1 MDGMLVL
8 ALVVLGVFGLWGAW
22 AYVYARTQ
30 YPLDKRLHDV
40 TRR

>member
-1 MDGMLVL
+1 MEGMLVL
-8 ALVVLGVFGLWGAW
+8 ALVVIGALGFWGGW
-22 AYVYARTQ
+22 AYVYIHTQ